1 MVMPRILERIKKL
14 EKGSGGVVMAAPAV
28 TGNSLV
34 AIGYANNFTASA
46 IPGLL
51 NTQVATFV
59 VSVNGGDP
67 FEVAA
72 VDNACEFDVVV
83 PDGTQDGIAWTVRV
97 YALDTV
103 GNRSAAATVSPTTSL
118 SRVERPSILSPAAD
132 STVGATTAE
141 IVLSPFACVGLQ
153 DTQEAVQYQALNAA
167 SEIVYDSGELTDSAA
182 FASHVINI
190 PADADV
196 SGPYSLRARQ
206 KGAFLGWS
214 AWSDDVPVTI
224 TRDYVVIIDDLL
236 KTSFSTDGINF
247 EPVVAEDILFDD
259 VAAQN
264 ILEANG
270 KIILWTGCNLRVSE
284 NGSDW
289 EAVNLGHVSS
299 SVKIVRHGTGFLAYS
314 TVSQSDTYALS
325 EDGINWG
332 EAMNLGFP
340 TSDFYQVNGLA
351 FMESTQKYVALVRDA
366 SGSLYLYSTSVP
378 GAWTQLF
385 KKTSRSGNPS
395 FLLPWGDNGVLCMA
409 FQNYNTSYSSYA
421 TVERIYSTDG
431 GLNFTT
437 VKETSLTNLSHIYG
451 TPSVSQKG
459 TLAFVGR
466 FRSSTDT
473 TKDTYGRFFLPSI
486 SGIGVFT
493 AIPSSLSAPLYVAL
507 PDSDDQYILS
517 YSGSSYRF
525 SSGGALLETISMP
538 AWRFSGWPNLYIW
551 SEALNR
557 YIFSVS
563 RATFLRDTF
572 HPTLPLTV
580 KVWDSAPTTSSACS
594 FGPIGG
600 EGYEKAVGYAYSGG
614 TSASYP
620 HVVYHTGNG
629 RTSDRYN
636 YPGNQTNVPSPDGR
650 FRLSCKA
657 FGKYFFAG
665 KDMKVYAAT
674 TPYDMG
680 DALSNQPYA
689 LGWASAAA
697 SQSLLFTGTRLV
709 YLPRRANYKKIQ
721 YTTGLASPWVEGATL
736 TYDFYNNNFS
746 ADTDGN
752 GKIVIS
758 HENGVTVSADHGNT
772 WSAWVAWSGL
782 VGFNP
787 MLLRYVGGVWL
798 AYSGIKAALSNDG
811 LNWTAFDLPVVSI
824 VKPPAVA
831 KDGRLIISAADGVML
846 VDISTLVVE
855 YKRFF
860 FGGSNPA
867 VISTY

>member
-14 EKGSGGVVMAAPAV
+14 EKGSGGVVMVAPVV

-34 AIGYANNFTASA
+34 AIGYVNNFTASA

-51 NTQVATFV
+51 NSQVAKFV
-59 VSVNGGDP
+59 ISANGGDP

-72 VDNACEFDVVV
+72 VDDTCEFDVAV
-83 PDGTQDGIAWTVRV
+83 PDSAQDGIDWPVSV
-97 YALDTV
+97 YAVDTV
-103 GNRSAAATVSPTTSL
+103 GNRSAVTTVSPTTSISL
-118 SRVERPSILSPAAD
+118 VERPTILSPAAD

-167 SEIVYDSGELTDSAA
+167 SEIIYDSGELADSAA

-247 EPVVAEDILFDD
+247 EPVAAEDVLFDD
-259 VAAQN
+259 FAAQN

-289 EAVNLGHVSS
+289 KAVNLGHVGS

-314 TVSQSDTYALS
+314 AVAQSDAYALS

-340 TSDFYQVNGLA
+340 TSALSQVLGVA

-366 SGSLYLYSTSVP
+366 SNNLYLYSTSVP
-378 GAWTQLF
+378 GAWTQIF
-385 KKTSRSGNPS
+385 KKTSGPSNVS
-395 FLLPWGDNGVLCMA
+395 FLLQWGDNGVLCLA
-409 FQNYNTSYSSYA
+409 FQNYSTSYVSFA
-421 TVERIYSTDG
+421 TVERVYSTDG

-437 VKETSLTNLSHIYG
+437 VKEPSLSNLNSIRSA
-451 TPSVSQKG
+451 PSVSQKG
-459 TLAFVGR
+459 TLAFAAR
-466 FRSSTDT
+466 FRSSTGT
-473 TKDTYGRFFLPSI
+473 SKDTYGRFFLPSI
-486 SGIGVFT
+486 SGTGVFT
-493 AIPSSLSAPLYVAL
+493 AIPSSLTSPVYVA
-507 PDSDDQYILS
+507 PSDSDDQYILS

-538 AWRFSGWPNLYIW
+538 VWRFSGRPNLYTW
-551 SEALNR
+551 SETLNR

-563 RATFLRDTF
+563 DATFLRDTF

-580 KVWDSAPTTSSACS
+580 KIWDSATTTISPCS

-657 FGKYFFAG
+657 FGKYLFAG
-665 KDMKVYAAT
+665 KDMRVYAAT

-680 DALSNQPYA
+680 DALGNQPVN

-697 SQSLLFTGTRLV
+697 AQSLLFTGSRLV
-709 YLPRRANYKKIQ
+709 YLACDSRYRKIQ

-736 TYDFYNNNFS
+736 EYDFRTNFS

-782 VGFNP
+782 VGFNFSS
-787 MLLRYVGGVWL
+787 LRYVGGVWL
-798 AYSGIKAALSNDG
+798 AYTNSKAALSSDG
-811 LNWTAFDLPVVSI
+811 LNWTAFDLPASTA
-824 VKPPAVA
+824 KPPAVA
-831 KDGRLIISAADGVML
+831 KDGRLIIPAADGVML
-846 VDISTLVVE
+846 VDISTLAVE
-855 YKRFF
+855 RKRFF
-860 FGGSNPA
+860 FGGESPA